1 MASKVLGW
9 FLIIIGIAALM
20 VGLVAFVQVQ
30 FFDLERSTLPQFVS
44 IDLQVIAEILDR
56 IALILENFTRLSIPI
71 QWALIGLICVGLGTY
86 LLANKPF

>member
-9 FLIIIGIAALM
+9 CLIIMGIAALL

-30 FFDLERSTLPQFVS
+30 FFDLERGTLPQFMSV
-44 IDLQVIAEILDR
+44 DLQVIAEILDR